1 MKIVLIGYMASGKS
15 TIGKILA
22 NSLDIDFIDLD
33 NAIAKEVGTSIP
45 EIFKNKGELF
55 FRKTET
61 KVLEKLLSSN
71 QSFVLATGGGTPCY
85 GYNMKI
91 INDNSTN
98 SFYLKLAIPSLVER
112 IKKEK
117 NQRPLVANILDED
130 LSEFIGKHLFERNMY
145 YVMAEKSI
153 DCDNKS
159 AEHIANEIKD
169 CYSR

>member
-1 MKIVLIGYMASGKS
+1 MKIVLVGYMASGKS

-33 NAIAKEVGTSIP
+33 NAIAKEVGISIS

-61 KVLEKLLSSN
+61 KVLEKLLSNN
-71 QSFVLATGGGTPCY
+71 QSFVLATGGGTPCH

-98 SFYLKLAIPSLVER
+98 SFYLKLAMPSLVER

-117 NQRPLVANILDED
+117 IQRPLVANILDED
-130 LSEFIGKHLFERNMY
+130 LPEFIGKHLFERNMY
-145 YVMAEKSI
+145 YVMAEKTI
-153 DCDNKS
+153 DCNSKS
-159 AEHIANEIKD
+159 AEDIANEIKD

>member
-1 MKIVLIGYMASGKS
+1 MASGKS

-33 NAIAKEVGTSIP
+33 NAIAKEVGATIP
-45 EIFKNKGELF
+45 EIFKKNGELF

-98 SFYLKLAIPSLVER
+98 SFYLKLAIPSLIER

-130 LSEFIGKHLFERNMY
+130 LPEFIGKHLFERNMY
-145 YVMAEKSI
+145 YVMAEKI
-153 DCDNKS
+153 INCDNKS
-159 AEHIANEIKD
+159 VEDIVNEIKLTIQD
-169 CYSR
+169 RSNRF